1 MITLPWNL
9 GQGSRHW
16 PKVARE
22 MRIGFALWRVT
33 ALVGAACLCAS
44 APTPSAE
51 APQWITDTK
60 GCKVRDDSPRDGE
73 VVTWSGSCV
82 NGVAEGTGELSDFVD
97 GKWRFTIAGTR
108 TAGALNG
115 HEVIK
120 FANRS
125 RFEADYRDGKVVDH
139 ADVTLPYGDHAEL
152 KYVDPTNPGKVYFER
167 GFAVYNVCITAK
179 GDYES
184 STMMQSSGDTM
195 LDRAVLRISR
205 SIRLGP
211 DIIGG
216 RPADRCYTMGAA
228 FSNDAQRPMTIRF
241 LLAH

>member
-1 MITLPWNL
+1 MITLAWKL
-9 GQGSRHW
+9 GQGTRHR
-16 PKVARE
+16 PKSARE
-22 MRIGFALWRVT
+22 MGIGVAHLRIT
-33 ALVGAACLCAS
+33 ALVGVACLCAS
-44 APTPSAE
+44 APTPSAA
-51 APQWITDTK
+51 APQWITDTR

-82 NGVAEGTGELSDFVD
+82 NGLAEGTGELSAFVD
-97 GKWRFTIAGTR
+97 GKWRYTISGTMKAGT
-108 TAGALNG
+108 LNG
-115 HEVIK
+115 HEITK
-120 FANRS
+120 YANRS
-125 RFEADYRDGKVVDH
+125 RSEADFRDGNVVDH

-152 KYVDPTNPGKVYFER
+152 QYVDPTHPGRTYFES

-205 SIRLGP
+205 SYLLGP